1 MKEIENIRSML
12 IEKYGMSYEVKGI
25 TRSSNPIIGFL
36 QKHFAAFKVQSLSD
50 IIDLD
55 GVEKYEY

>member
-1 MKEIENIRSML
+1 ML